1 MEYRTL
7 GRTGWNISVIGF
19 GAWGIGGGDWGTTDD
34 KTSLAALHR
43 AIDLGVNFIDTAD
56 VYGDGHSE
64 RLIAKLRKDRPHD
77 TIYVAT
83 KAGRRL
89 PKQIAS
95 GYNRENLTAW
105 VERSLRN
112 LEVETIDLLQ

>member
-34 KTSLAALHR
+34 KTSLASLHR

-64 RLIAKLRKDRPHD
+64 RLIAQLRRERSEQ
-77 TIYVAT
+77 IIVAT

-89 PKQIAS
+89 RPHIAS
-95 GYNRENLTAW
+95 GFTRHNLTAF
-105 VERSLRN
+105 VDRSLKN
-112 LEVETIDLLQ
+112 LDTSAIDLLQL

>member
-1 MEYRTL
+1 MTMDFRPL
-7 GRTGWNISVIGF
+7 GRTGWKISPISY
-19 GAWGIGGGDWGTTDD
+19 GAWAIGGDAWGKTDD
-34 KTSLAALHR
+34 AESLRSLHR

-64 RLIAKLRKDRPHD
+64 RLIAKLRRSRPHD

-89 PKQIAS
+89 PKQVAS
-95 GYNRENLTAW
+95 DYTRENLTSW
-105 VERSLRN
+105 VER
-112 LEVETIDLLQ
+112 